1 MAIATG
7 VLIVLLVAATAGR
20 AEAAHGAAPGMV
32 PAVPVDY
39 AAQLVRLGESI
50 VFVDLRPRADF
61 DAGHIPGAVSVPMAE
76 LARRVAEVPRSGRV
90 ILYCQCSTT
99 ELSAAHRVL
108 SAAGYHNHTILA
120 DGYPAWV
127 ARGLPIAR

>member
-1 MAIATG
+1 
-7 VLIVLLVAATAGR
+7 
-20 AEAAHGAAPGMV
+20 MV

-39 AAQLVRLGESI
+39 AAQLVRLGEPI

-61 DAGHIPGAVSVPMAE
+61 DAGHIPGAISVPMTE
-76 LARRVAEVPRSGRV
+76 LSRRVAEVPKSGRV
-90 ILYCQCSTT
+90 ILYCQCSTA
-99 ELSAAHRVL
+99 ELSTAHRVL